1 MKFKRTKCCVL
12 SSNVSDNTDADPNN
26 IIFNIKDTKLCVP
39 VVALSAKDNQKLSK
53 LFSKTFERSVNWN
66 EYETKSENK
75 DTKNKYRYFLQ
86 SNFVGVN
93 NLLVLAYWTK
103 ITMQKDI
110 MPEGII

>member
-53 LFSKTFERSVNWN
+53 LFSKTFERSIGINMKQKV
-66 EYETKSENK
+66 
-75 DTKNKYRYFLQ
+75 RI
-86 SNFVGVN
+86 
-93 NLLVLAYWTK
+93 K
-103 ITMQKDI
+103 IQKTSIDI
-110 MPEGII
+110 SFNQTL